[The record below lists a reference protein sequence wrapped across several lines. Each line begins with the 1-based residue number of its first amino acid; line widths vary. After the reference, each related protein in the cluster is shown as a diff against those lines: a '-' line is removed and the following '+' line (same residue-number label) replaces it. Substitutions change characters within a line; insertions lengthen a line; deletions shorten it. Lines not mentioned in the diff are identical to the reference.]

1 MIINE
6 VQRTIVDKEL
16 ENVVDVSIII
26 PTYNRNR
33 VLRKTLE
40 SLRTLNPGPREIL
53 VIDQSKSHDAETQA
67 FLQDAISRKEI
78 EYIYQDKPNAQR
90 ARNVGIE
97 RALGEVLLFLDDDV
111 VVDSGLVGAHWK
123 NYEDRTLGAV
133 CGFFLDPG
141 EVPIFELPEVCRRPT
156 TGWIYAPHCYAKRTT
171 NYSWPS
177 GNGSVRRKIAIEVGG
192 FDENFTKTLFDDT
205 DFCGRLLK
213 HGVRNVH
220 DPEARMLHL
229 KEPSGGSRPG
239 SANLFVIA
247 DAAQWYTW
255 IYFFI
260 GTFGVASAKEIL
272 TRFRGCVLR
281 KSLVMRPW
289 YLGLATLYFIQGFM
303 KATTTLAR
311 GRKLATFKSDV
322 PPGRLSPQVPTSK
335 INVSDSVH
343 S

>member
-6 VQRTIVDKEL
+6 VERAAVDEGL

-26 PTYNRNR
+26 PTYNRNQ

-40 SLRTLNPGPREIL
+40 SLRTLNPSPREIL
-53 VIDQSKSHDAETQA
+53 VIDQTETHDAETEA
-67 FLQDAISRKEI
+67 FLQDAISRREI
-78 EYIYQDKPNAQR
+78 EYIYQAKPNAQR
-90 ARNVGIE
+90 ARNVGIA
-97 RALGEVLLFLDDDV
+97 RARGEVLLFLDDDV
-111 VVDSGLVGAHWK
+111 IVDSGLVGAHWK

-141 EVPIFELPEVCRRPT
+141 EVPIFELPEVCHRRK

-177 GNGSVRRKIAIEVGG
+177 GNGSVRRVIAMDVGG

-205 DFCGRLLK
+205 DFCGRMLK
-213 HGVRNVH
+213 FGIKNVH
-220 DPEARMLHL
+220 DPEAKMLHL

-239 SANLFVIA
+239 AANDFIIA

-255 IYFFI
+255 IYFFV
-260 GTFGVASAKEIL
+260 GTFGLESWKEIW

-281 KSLVMRPW
+281 KSLVIKPW
-289 YLGLATLYFIQGFM
+289 YLTLAVLYFVHGFL
-303 KATTTLAR
+303 KAVLALAQ
-311 GRKLATFKSDV
+311 GRKLATFKLDET
-322 PPGRLSPQVPTSK
+322 GIQLSSQLPSSQTA
-335 INVSDSVH
+335 VSDSIH